1 MNILSK
7 QDYYIGFRPEN
18 LEIEE
23 IFKGSKDDAFNIELN
38 VNRVE
43 FLGNDTLIY
52 CSSDLTDEVIT
63 SKIISNEKLNIQAG
77 NKYKFFVDN
86 KSIFKYSKDTE
97 KLI

>member
-52 CSSDLTDEVIT
+52 CSSDLTDENNF
-63 SKIISNEKLNIQAG
+63 KIISNEKLNIQAG